1 MKNTITRLELK
12 CINHHLNRGVIAELI
27 LKLGIKRYI
36 IVYNTKRKE
45 KNQRMIGRTKQIKE
59 LNELYNSN
67 KAELVAIYGRR
78 RIGKTYLVDETFKGR
93 ITFRHAGLS
102 PIDEKKSGMLKA
114 QLEHFYYSL
123 LLQGMKKTKKPT
135 NWLEAF
141 YMLEKYLEEND
152 DGSRQVVFL
161 DELPWMD
168 TPRSGF
174 MTAFEGFWNTWGCHR
189 DNLMV
194 VVCGSA
200 NSWILDKL
208 INNHGGLYN
217 RVTYE
222 IKLEPF
228 TLHECEKFYES
239 KNIKLSRYDIIQS
252 YMILGGIPY
261 YMNYFQRGMSL
272 AQNIDNI
279 LFAKHGKLINEYN
292 RLFASIFH
300 NPDLMKQIVGLLYTK
315 NAGYTRSEISEKIKL
330 KDGSTLTQGL
340 NALIA
345 SDFVV
350 KYIPFGKGKREH
362 YKLVDPFCMFYLH
375 FVENSKNINENFW
388 QQNLSTQA
396 VVSWRGYAFEN
407 VCFNHVPQIKKAL
420 GISGVIT
427 THSAWS
433 KRSDDTEGTQIDLL
447 ISRNDNVINMC
458 EIKYYGDKFMVN
470 KDYYHK
476 LLHRQELLTQEI
488 SKKFSIH
495 STLITTFGLYYN
507 EYSGIFTNQIKMDD
521 LFAE

>member
-1 MKNTITRLELK
+1 
-12 CINHHLNRGVIAELI
+12 
-27 LKLGIKRYI
+27 
-36 IVYNTKRKE
+36 
-45 KNQRMIGRTKQIKE
+45 MIGREKETDE
-59 LNELYNSN
+59 LNKLYNSG

-102 PIDEKKSGMLKA
+102 PVEENKQGMLKA

-123 LLQGMKKTKKPT
+123 LVQGMKKSKKPKS
-135 NWLEAF
+135 WLEAF
-141 YMLEKYLEEND
+141 YMLEAFLDKLD

-161 DELPWMD
+161 DELPWLD

-200 NSWILDKL
+200 NSWILDNL

-222 IKLEPF
+222 IKLAPF
-228 TLHECEKFYES
+228 TLNECEKFYVS
-239 KNIKLSRYDIIQS
+239 KNVKLSRYDITQS

-261 YMNYFQRGMSL
+261 YMGYFQSGMSL

-279 LFAKHGKLINEYN
+279 LFSKQGKLRDEYN
-292 RLFASIFH
+292 RLFASIFS
-300 NPDLMKQIVGLLYTK
+300 NPELMKRIVALLYTR
-315 NAGYTRSEISEKIKL
+315 NAGYTRSEIAEKVDMT
-330 KDGSTLTQGL
+330 DGGTLSQSL

-350 KYIPFGKGKREH
+350 KYIPFGKGKKEH

-375 FVENSKNINENFW
+375 FVEKKKELDDKFW
-388 QQNLSTQA
+388 QQNTSRPQI
-396 VVSWRGYAFEN
+396 VSWRGFAFEN
-407 VCFNHVPQIKKAL
+407 VCFNHIAQIKKAL

-433 KRSDDTEGTQIDLL
+433 KRSDDIEGTQIDLL
-447 ISRNDNVINMC
+447 ISRNDNVVNMC
-458 EIKYYGDKFMVN
+458 EIKYYGDEFAVSKE
-470 KDYYHK
+470 YYQV
-476 LLHRQELLTQEI
+476 LLRRQGILAKESSPKI
-488 SKKFSIH
+488 SIYN
-495 STLITTFGLYYN
+495 TLITTFGLAYN
-507 EYSGIFTNQIKMDD
+507 EYSGVFSSVVTLDD

>member
-1 MKNTITRLELK
+1 
-12 CINHHLNRGVIAELI
+12 
-27 LKLGIKRYI
+27 
-36 IVYNTKRKE
+36 
-45 KNQRMIGRTKQIKE
+45 MIGRKKEISE
-59 LNELYNSN
+59 LNNLYNSN
-67 KAELVAIYGRR
+67 KAELIAIYGRR

-102 PIDEKKSGMLKA
+102 PVDENKKGMLKA

-123 LLQGMKKTKKPT
+123 LLQGMKKSKKPD

-141 YMLEKYLEEND
+141 YMLETHLEKID
-152 DGSRQVVFL
+152 DGSRQLIFL

-189 DNLMV
+189 ENLMV
-194 VVCGSA
+194 IVCGSA

-222 IKLEPF
+222 IKLNPF
-228 TLHECEKFYES
+228 TLNECEKFYIN
-239 KNIKLSRYDIIQS
+239 KNVKLSKYDIAQS

-261 YMNYFQRGMSL
+261 YMGYFQSGMSL
-272 AQNIDNI
+272 AQNIDH
-279 LFAKHGKLINEYN
+279 LFFSKQGKLRDEYN
-292 RLFASIFH
+292 RLFASIFS
-300 NPDLMKQIVGLLYTK
+300 NPELMKRIVGLLYTR
-315 NAGYTRSEISEKIKL
+315 NAGYTRSEIVEKVGIN
-330 KDGSTLTQGL
+330 DGGTLSQSL

-345 SDFVV
+345 SDFVI
-350 KYIPFGKGKREH
+350 KYIPFGKGKKEH

-375 FVENSKNINENFW
+375 FVHKKKKIDDNFW
-388 QQNLSTQA
+388 QHNIASQEI
-396 VVSWRGYAFEN
+396 VSWRGFAYEN
-407 VCFNHVPQIKKAL
+407 VCFNHVLQIKKAL

-433 KRSDDTEGTQIDLL
+433 KRRDDVEGTQIDLL
-447 ISRNDNVINMC
+447 ILRNDNVVNMC
-458 EIKYYGDKFMVN
+458 EIKYYGADFTVSKE
-470 KDYYHK
+470 YYQV
-476 LLHRQELLTQEI
+476 LLQRQDILAKEI
-488 SKKFSIH
+488 SLKNSIH
-495 STLITTFGLYYN
+495 STLITTFGLTYN
-507 EYSGIFTNQIKMDD
+507 EYSGIFSNVITLDD